1 MNLIRRC
8 IPNNTK
14 RSFLH
19 NPNSFDLIQQF
30 SLSLFFEF
38 ISKVFLGKGK
48 DEQKVISESQENNT
62 VEKTKETGVHRII
75 DVPNYMKAALA
86 ILVILTVIIGI
97 FPTFFIELI
106 QTVTFGMVIL
116 G

>member
-1 MNLIRRC
+1 
-8 IPNNTK
+8 
-14 RSFLH
+14 
-19 NPNSFDLIQQF
+19 
-30 SLSLFFEF
+30 
-38 ISKVFLGKGK
+38 
-48 DEQKVISESQENNT
+48 
-62 VEKTKETGVHRII
+62 
-75 DVPNYMKAALA
+75 MKAALA